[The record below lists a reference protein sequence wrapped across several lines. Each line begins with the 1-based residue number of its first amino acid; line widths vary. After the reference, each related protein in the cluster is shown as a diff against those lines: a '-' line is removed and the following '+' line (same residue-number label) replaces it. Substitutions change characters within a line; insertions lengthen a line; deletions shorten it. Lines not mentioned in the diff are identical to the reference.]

1 MLSDYVSLSSGE
13 IVFPLKHWFSKAEKD
28 PGKICSVLKT
38 TLSYYKKKNHLMLD
52 LSTAKNL
59 SLWILKI

>member
-13 IVFPLKHWFSKAEKD
+13 IVFPLKHWFSKAGVD
-28 PGKICSVLKT
+28 PGICSVLKT
-38 TLSYYKKKNHLMLD
+38 TLSYFKKKNHLMLD